1 MDDPLQHNDVIHA
14 SAFMDLMRQLVRRLD
29 YQIIMSTHDSAE
41 AAYLIRPVL
50 ARARRIDARITDIMT
65 KASNCAA

>member
-41 AAYLIRPVL
+41 AAYLIRPSL
-50 ARARRIDARITDIMT
+50 PRAREAD
-65 KASNCAA
+65 